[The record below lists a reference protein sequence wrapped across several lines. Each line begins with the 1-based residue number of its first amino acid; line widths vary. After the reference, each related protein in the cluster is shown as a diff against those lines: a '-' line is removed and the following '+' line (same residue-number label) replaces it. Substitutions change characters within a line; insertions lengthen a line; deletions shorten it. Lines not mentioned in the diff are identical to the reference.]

1 MQQPRPAHWPE
12 SGLDVAALRGS
23 GLRPT
28 PFSQFVLKIAARCNL
43 LCDYCYVYS
52 HADTGW
58 RAAPRFMQPD
68 TVRAAAERIAAH
80 ARRHGLPKVR
90 ISLLGGEPLLAG
102 PERITDVVRTIRQA
116 VRATAP
122 STETEFTI
130 QTNGTLLD
138 RNWLETLAR
147 LNVRVAVSL
156 DGDAAT
162 HDRHRRDLLGRP
174 SRAATERG
182 LRLLASPEFR
192 PWYAGL
198 LAVVDLE
205 ADPVACY
212 ASMLEFAPPRMDLL
226 LPHATWDRPP
236 NRPDGPGSTPYADW
250 LLRIFGLWY
259 GAAAAPTRV
268 RLFESIIALLLG
280 GRTEGE
286 SVGLAPLAY
295 MIIDTDGSYR
305 QTEALNVA
313 YDGCSATGLDVHGA
327 ALDALFD
334 LPGVVARQI
343 GREALSEQCRACELE
358 QICGGG
364 HYGHRFR
371 SDTGL
376 RNPSVYCADLD
387 VLIRRIAERVAA
399 DLPAARPV
407 EAAC

>member
-1 MQQPRPAHWPE
+1 MDPRPAHWPD
-12 SGLDVAALRGS
+12 SGLDVAALRRS
-23 GLRPT
+23 GLRPS
-28 PFSQFVLKIAARCNL
+28 PFSQFVLKVAARCNL
-43 LCDYCYVYS
+43 LCDYCYVYN

-58 RAAPRFMQPD
+58 RTAPRFMD
-68 TVRAAAERIAAH
+68 SRTVHAAAERIAAH

-102 PERITDVVRTIRQA
+102 PERISEIVQTIRA
-116 VRATAP
+116 VLLATAP
-122 STETEFTI
+122 SAEADFTL

-138 RNWLETLAR
+138 RGWLETLAR

-156 DGDAAT
+156 DGDAAA
-162 HDRHRRDLLGRP
+162 HDRHRRDPHGRP

-182 LRLLASPEFR
+182 LRLLASPEYR

-198 LAVVDLE
+198 LAVVDLA

-212 ASMLEFAPPRMDLL
+212 TSMLAFEPPRMDLL

-236 NRPDGPGSTPYADW
+236 VRPDGAGSTPYADW
-250 LLRIFGLWY
+250 LLRIFDLWY
-259 GAAAAPTRV
+259 GAATVPTRV

-280 GRTEGE
+280 GTTDGE
-286 SVGLAPLAY
+286 SLGLAPLAY

-305 QTEALNVA
+305 QSEALNAA
-313 YDGCSATGLDVHGA
+313 YDGCSSTGLDVYAA
-327 ALDALFD
+327 ALDELFD

-358 QICGGG
+358 RICGGG

-371 SDTGL
+371 AGTGL

-387 VLIRRIAERVAA
+387 VLIRRIAQRVAA
-399 DLPAARPV
+399 DLPAARPA
-407 EAAC
+407 EAVC